1 MPVAIRTTD
10 FPEGVGTKMYDGVRA
25 EMDIENDPPAG
36 LIFHW
41 AGEVD
46 GKWTVTN
53 LWESR
58 DAYDRFRGE
67 RLFPGNPRGVRHG
80 SGQRATA
87 DRQRVRGSRLRQAV
101 THGRPVRARGC
112 GSRSARRRSVTP
124 DNHPSSPAGD
134 SGLGPRETPSTPRVR

>member
-1 MPVAIRTTD
+1 MAVAIRATD
-10 FPEGVGTKMYDGVRA
+10 FPEGVGTQMYDGVSA

-58 DAYDRFRGE
+58 DAYDRFREE
-67 RLFPGNPRGVRHG
+67 RLFPAIGKV
-80 SGQRATA
+80 SGMDPAAGPQPTITEF
-87 DRQRVRGSRLRQAV
+87 AV
-101 THGRPVRARGC
+101 HHYVKP
-112 GSRSARRRSVTP
+112 
-124 DNHPSSPAGD
+124 
-134 SGLGPRETPSTPRVR
+134 